1 MTPFSSTMFRRL
13 WLSTL
18 SSSGAQGIERTAT
31 AWLTLEAGGGASG
44 VGLVFAARML
54 PSLLLGL
61 AAGTIADRNER
72 SRQLFA
78 VATTALV
85 LMLGFYFL
93 AASGAVKV
101 WQVVAIAFIAGCVQ
115 VFDTPARQS
124 LVLDTVSG
132 EMAERALALNA
143 FAGRLAIAL
152 GAFAAGAIITFGGVA
167 RCYLAIA
174 AIHACNAALVATV
187 RIAHTRRGTGALPPF
202 SEALRGAARLVIDVP
217 AIRILISAGIACEI
231 FAFSNGTALPIVAQ
245 DVLRAGPEG
254 LGTLNAAVAVG
265 GTIAVLLLS
274 LLPQRVRREPWLGA
288 AFVVYGLSLLALGS
302 SRSLIIATGIL
313 VVTGICAGAFDVLQQ
328 TLIQLA
334 VPREQRGRAVGVWVL
349 GLGSAPVG
357 HLEMGFMV
365 ALIGAPSAL
374 LINGSLTVLSA
385 VILLLCV
392 PVYRWGGRMG
402 LARSG

>member
-1 MTPFSSTMFRRL
+1 MTPFSSATFRRL

-54 PSLLLGL
+54 PSLFFGL

-78 VATTALV
+78 VATTALI
-85 LMLGFYFL
+85 LMLGFYWL

-101 WQVVAIAFIAGCVQ
+101 WQVVAIAFISGCVQ

-124 LVLDTVSG
+124 LVLDTVPG
-132 EMAERALALNA
+132 DLAERALALNA
-143 FAGRLAIAL
+143 LAGRLALAL

-174 AIHACNAALVATV
+174 AIHGCNAALVATL
-187 RIAHTRRGTGALPPF
+187 RIAHTRRGTAALPPF
-202 SEALRGAARLVIDVP
+202 SQALHGAARLIVDVP
-217 AIRILISAGIACEI
+217 AIRILISAGVACEI

-245 DVLRAGPEG
+245 DVLRAGAEG

-274 LLPQRVRREPWLGA
+274 LLPQRVRREPLLGA

-302 SRSLIIATGIL
+302 SRSLIVATAIL

-357 HLEMGFMV
+357 HLEMGFLIAM
-365 ALIGAPSAL
+365 IGAPSAL
-374 LINGSLTVLSA
+374 MINGSLAVLSA
-385 VILLLCV
+385 AILLVCA
-392 PVYRWGGRMG
+392 PIYRWGGRIG